1 MRSRIQQGLISVAA
15 RTVISHLVNHLGHY
29 PMSGGPATLTSH
41 VCENHD
47 NPYSESPDLSPELFD
62 APNLQ
67 FFALNSSTL
76 LSCTQIRAEDGLPGG
91 GMSAGL
97 TTTSACVRVIVRDI
111 AGKHSWD
118 SAVLYGPPHCC
129 SAAGQQPVPPPA
141 SSVSKATQGEGHRE
155 RRGGGGEEEERDER
169 RLQEEEE
176 EDEEDVEDDV
186 DEALVAD
193 DAEVEDAP
201 RLAES
206 TGERPDDNT
215 SSGETEEE
223 ERKKRQEEYNNNN
236 NNNEEEEDD
245 DEDDE
250 GHLGLTGPRAK
261 RRCREVFP
269 QWDGLCE
276 GEDALDEMLQY
287 LGVSSPECLQRAGA
301 PLNIPAPQPACVSE
315 KQETDV
321 INAILKQCAD
331 KRDFATHRG
340 NGLNMRASRQGQP
353 GAQRPQSAFY
363 YCRMLLN
370 ILGMNSWEKR

>member
-1 MRSRIQQGLISVAA
+1 MAA

-76 LSCTQIRAEDGLPGG
+76 LSCMQIRAEDGLPGG

-186 DEALVAD
+186 DEALVA
-193 DAEVEDAP
+193 APVVE
-201 RLAES
+201 
-206 TGERPDDNT
+206 
-215 SSGETEEE
+215 
-223 ERKKRQEEYNNNN
+223 
-236 NNNEEEEDD
+236 
-245 DEDDE
+245 
-250 GHLGLTGPRAK
+250 LGLLFAALTH
-261 RRCREVFP
+261 
-269 QWDGLCE
+269 LCE
-276 GEDALDEMLQY
+276 TRLLSQTRDRSRLFLRRLPPSLWWRRLWSPLRDATLC
-287 LGVSSPECLQRAGA
+287 P
-301 PLNIPAPQPACVSE
+301 
-315 KQETDV
+315 
-321 INAILKQCAD
+321 
-331 KRDFATHRG
+331 
-340 NGLNMRASRQGQP
+340 
-353 GAQRPQSAFY
+353 
-363 YCRMLLN
+363 
-370 ILGMNSWEKR
+370 